1 MTYRTIKAIRVH
13 GPGSERQLSITI
25 GHERLHASGVFANV
39 YSAKLYRP
47 TRMNIAIKKTWPVRG
62 SSIINPEMYYL
73 SRMKHPSVVT
83 LLYHFTISSN
93 DEICHCMV
101 FDYLPTD
108 MTKLRMH
115 QPGRRFNH
123 LDAKMYAFQM
133 FSAIDYVNSLGIAH
147 RDVKPSNMIVDE
159 RTGILKLA
167 DFGNAKLLR
176 SFEENTPY
184 QVTRYYRAP
193 ELIFGSVHYTTA
205 IGIAHRDVK
214 PSNMIV
220 DERTGI
226 LKLADFGNAK
236 LLRSFE
242 ENTPYQV
249 TRYYRAPEL
258 IFGSV
263 HYTTAIDVWACGCVL
278 SEFVTG
284 KVLLQGRTREDQ
296 ARLVIDIFGYPTNEQ
311 CTAMKIR
318 RPRYARKRARGLTV
332 ALEGNNV
339 PPNML
344 ELLKAI
350 LKYEPRKRMRG
361 ENILAHKFFD
371 DLRKKPPPIRTNGQR
386 IPPLDYDI
394 LLEVC
399 SLCKYHLR
407 KSCIM

>member
-1 MTYRTIKAIRVH
+1 
-13 GPGSERQLSITI
+13 
-25 GHERLHASGVFANV
+25 
-39 YSAKLYRP
+39 
-47 TRMNIAIKKTWPVRG
+47 
-62 SSIINPEMYYL
+62 
-73 SRMKHPSVVT
+73 
-83 LLYHFTISSN
+83 
-93 DEICHCMV
+93 MV

-205 IGIAHRDVK
+205 I
-214 PSNMIV
+214 
-220 DERTGI
+220 
-226 LKLADFGNAK
+226 
-236 LLRSFE
+236 
-242 ENTPYQV
+242 
-249 TRYYRAPEL
+249 
-258 IFGSV
+258 
-263 HYTTAIDVWACGCVL
+263 DVWACGCVL

-311 CTAMKIR
+311 CAAMKIR

-394 LLEVC
+394 LLE
-399 SLCKYHLR
+399 STQA
-407 KSCIM
+407 SAESPGGNSEGTS

>member
-1 MTYRTIKAIRVH
+1 MWLLNKSQVDHLVMHRTIKAIRVH
-13 GPGSERQLSITI
+13 GPGADRQLNITI
-25 GHERLHASGVFANV
+25 GQERLHASGVFANV

-62 SSIINPEMYYL
+62 SSVINPEMYYL

-83 LLYHFTISSN
+83 LLYHFTISAN
-93 DEICHCMV
+93 GEICHCMV

-115 QPGRRFNH
+115 QPGRRFNL

-147 RDVKPSNMIVDE
+147 RDVKPSNLIVDE
-159 RTGILKLA
+159 RSGILKLA

-193 ELIFGSVHYTTA
+193 ELIFGSVHYTT
-205 IGIAHRDVK
+205 
-214 PSNMIV
+214 
-220 DERTGI
+220 T
-226 LKLADFGNAK
+226 
-236 LLRSFE
+236 
-242 ENTPYQV
+242 
-249 TRYYRAPEL
+249 
-258 IFGSV
+258 
-263 HYTTAIDVWACGCVL
+263 IDVWACGCVL
-278 SEFVTG
+278 SELVTG

-311 CTAMKIR
+311 CAAMRVK
-318 RPRYARKRARGLTV
+318 RPRYARKRARGLSV
-332 ALEGNNV
+332 VLEGSNV
-339 PPNML
+339 PSSMMH
-344 ELLKAI
+344 LLTSI

-371 DLRKKPPPIRTNGQR
+371 DLRKKPPPIRVNGQC

-394 LLEVC
+394 LVEVKRSDWQC
-399 SLCKYHLR
+399 YFTLVVLTLIFCGSEFH
-407 KSCIM
+407 